1 MKKKLISVI
10 LASALT
16 VGLLSACGS
25 NSAKDNDVNSKT
37 DTTETGSNITKSDTS
52 SAPVSVTLNEV
63 AHSIFYAPMY
73 VAIENGY
80 FEDEGIE
87 LTLVTGFGADKT
99 MTAVISGEAD
109 IGFMGSEAS
118 IYTYNEGANDSV
130 VNFAQLTQR
139 AGNFLVAREEMKDFK
154 WTDLKGKDVLGGR
167 KGDYD
172 FVHPNDHVNFGQS
185 TSDVIQTAGK
195 IAVVKQLKKLQVELK
210 KLYNSYLDKAEEF
223 KNVIKTGRTH
233 LQEALPITL
242 GQEFYAYASALNRDI
257 KRIDTAIDALL
268 EVNLGG
274 TAIGTGLNA
283 NEKYCK
289 KVILHLSKFSGEDVR
304 IAKNLIDATRNLDAF
319 GYASSMLKLLAIDL
333 SKTASDLRL
342 MASSGPNGFNE
353 IILPNVQPGSSIM
366 PGKFNP
372 VIPEVVNQVCFY
384 VMGLDVTV
392 TKAIEAG
399 QLELNV
405 FEPLILMSLF
415 EEITTLR
422 RAARTF
428 NNLAITDLKV
438 NPNLKYHIDNSV
450 FLITALTPHI
460 GYDTACSIVNEAMK
474 ENKTIKEIVLEK
486 GLLSNSLIDEILN
499 NRDITSS
506 GIAGESIL
514 KGTK

>member
-1 MKKKLISVI
+1 MRYRIERDSLGERQVPAEAYYGI
-10 LASALT
+10 
-16 VGLLSACGS
+16 
-25 NSAKDNDVNSKT
+25 
-37 DTTETGSNITKSDTS
+37 ETLRGKENFEITKRGICRQLIKALAIVKKAAAKANIDAGNISEKVGKAIMLACDEILNGRLHGQFVTDLIQGGAGTS
-52 SAPVSVTLNEV
+52 INMNANEV
-63 AHSIFYAPMY
+63 IANRA
-73 VAIENGY
+73 N
-80 FEDEGIE
+80 E
-87 LTLVTGFGADKT
+87 L
-99 MTAVISGEAD
+99 
-109 IGFMGSEAS
+109 
-118 IYTYNEGANDSV
+118 
-130 VNFAQLTQR
+130 
-139 AGNFLVAREEMKDFK
+139 
-154 WTDLKGKDVLGGR
+154 LGGR

-372 VIPEVVNQVCFY
+372 VIPEVVNQVCIY

>member
-1 MKKKLISVI
+1 MRYRIERDSLGERQVPAEAYYGI
-10 LASALT
+10 
-16 VGLLSACGS
+16 
-25 NSAKDNDVNSKT
+25 
-37 DTTETGSNITKSDTS
+37 ETLRGKENFEITKRGICRQLIKALAIVKKAAAKANIDAGNISEKVGKAIMLACDEILNGRLHGQFVTDLIQGGAGTS
-52 SAPVSVTLNEV
+52 INMNANEV
-63 AHSIFYAPMY
+63 IANRA
-73 VAIENGY
+73 N
-80 FEDEGIE
+80 E
-87 LTLVTGFGADKT
+87 L
-99 MTAVISGEAD
+99 
-109 IGFMGSEAS
+109 
-118 IYTYNEGANDSV
+118 
-130 VNFAQLTQR
+130 
-139 AGNFLVAREEMKDFK
+139 
-154 WTDLKGKDVLGGR
+154 LGGI

-223 KNVIKTGRTH
+223 KDVIKTGRTH

>member
-1 MKKKLISVI
+1 MRYRIERDSLGERQVPAEAYYGI
-10 LASALT
+10 
-16 VGLLSACGS
+16 
-25 NSAKDNDVNSKT
+25 
-37 DTTETGSNITKSDTS
+37 ETLRGKENFEITKRGICRQLIKALAIVKKAAAKANIDAGNISEKVGKAIMLACDEILNGRLHGQFVTDLIQGGAGTS
-52 SAPVSVTLNEV
+52 INMNANEV
-63 AHSIFYAPMY
+63 IANRA
-73 VAIENGY
+73 N
-80 FEDEGIE
+80 E
-87 LTLVTGFGADKT
+87 L
-99 MTAVISGEAD
+99 
-109 IGFMGSEAS
+109 
-118 IYTYNEGANDSV
+118 
-130 VNFAQLTQR
+130 
-139 AGNFLVAREEMKDFK
+139 
-154 WTDLKGKDVLGGR
+154 LGGG

-223 KNVIKTGRTH
+223 KDVIKTGRTH

>member
-1 MKKKLISVI
+1 MRYRIERDSLGERQVPAEAYYGI
-10 LASALT
+10 
-16 VGLLSACGS
+16 
-25 NSAKDNDVNSKT
+25 
-37 DTTETGSNITKSDTS
+37 ETLRGKENFEITKRGICRQLIKALAIVKKAAAKANIDAGNISEKVGKAIMLACDEILNGRLHGQFVTDLIQGGAGTS
-52 SAPVSVTLNEV
+52 INMNANEV
-63 AHSIFYAPMY
+63 IANRA
-73 VAIENGY
+73 N
-80 FEDEGIE
+80 E
-87 LTLVTGFGADKT
+87 L
-99 MTAVISGEAD
+99 
-109 IGFMGSEAS
+109 
-118 IYTYNEGANDSV
+118 
-130 VNFAQLTQR
+130 
-139 AGNFLVAREEMKDFK
+139 
-154 WTDLKGKDVLGGR
+154 LGGR

-223 KNVIKTGRTH
+223 KDVIKTGRTH

-422 RAARTF
+422 RASRTF

>member
-1 MKKKLISVI
+1 MRYRIERDSLGERQVPAEAYYGI
-10 LASALT
+10 
-16 VGLLSACGS
+16 
-25 NSAKDNDVNSKT
+25 
-37 DTTETGSNITKSDTS
+37 ETLRGKENFEITKRGICRQLIKALAIVKKAAAKANIDAGNISEKVGKAIMLACDEILNGRLHGQFVTDLIQGGAGTS
-52 SAPVSVTLNEV
+52 INMNANEV
-63 AHSIFYAPMY
+63 IANRA
-73 VAIENGY
+73 N
-80 FEDEGIE
+80 E
-87 LTLVTGFGADKT
+87 L
-99 MTAVISGEAD
+99 
-109 IGFMGSEAS
+109 
-118 IYTYNEGANDSV
+118 
-130 VNFAQLTQR
+130 
-139 AGNFLVAREEMKDFK
+139 
-154 WTDLKGKDVLGGR
+154 LGGR

-257 KRIDTAIDALL
+257 KRIDIAIDALL

>member
-1 MKKKLISVI
+1 MRYRIERDSLGERQVPAEAYYGI
-10 LASALT
+10 
-16 VGLLSACGS
+16 
-25 NSAKDNDVNSKT
+25 
-37 DTTETGSNITKSDTS
+37 ETLRGKENFEITKRGICRQLIKALAIVKKAAAKANIDAGNISEKVGKAIMLACDEILNGRLHGQFVTDLIQGGAGTS
-52 SAPVSVTLNEV
+52 INMNANEV
-63 AHSIFYAPMY
+63 IANRA
-73 VAIENGY
+73 N
-80 FEDEGIE
+80 E
-87 LTLVTGFGADKT
+87 L
-99 MTAVISGEAD
+99 
-109 IGFMGSEAS
+109 
-118 IYTYNEGANDSV
+118 
-130 VNFAQLTQR
+130 
-139 AGNFLVAREEMKDFK
+139 
-154 WTDLKGKDVLGGR
+154 LGGR

-223 KNVIKTGRTH
+223 KDVIKTGRTH

-405 FEPLILMSLF
+405 FEPLILMSY
-415 EEITTLR
+415 
-422 RAARTF
+422 
-428 NNLAITDLKV
+428 LK
-438 NPNLKYHIDNSV
+438 
-450 FLITALTPHI
+450 
-460 GYDTACSIVNEAMK
+460 
-474 ENKTIKEIVLEK
+474 
-486 GLLSNSLIDEILN
+486 
-499 NRDITSS
+499 R
-506 GIAGESIL
+506 
-514 KGTK
+514 

>member
-1 MKKKLISVI
+1 MRYRIERDSLGERQVPAEAYYGI
-10 LASALT
+10 
-16 VGLLSACGS
+16 
-25 NSAKDNDVNSKT
+25 
-37 DTTETGSNITKSDTS
+37 ETLRGKENFEITKRGICRQLIKALAIVKKAAAKANIDAGNISEKVGKAIMLACDEILNGRLHGQFVTDLIQGGAGTS
-52 SAPVSVTLNEV
+52 INMNANEV
-63 AHSIFYAPMY
+63 IANRA
-73 VAIENGY
+73 N
-80 FEDEGIE
+80 E
-87 LTLVTGFGADKT
+87 L
-99 MTAVISGEAD
+99 
-109 IGFMGSEAS
+109 
-118 IYTYNEGANDSV
+118 
-130 VNFAQLTQR
+130 
-139 AGNFLVAREEMKDFK
+139 
-154 WTDLKGKDVLGGR
+154 LGGR

-506 GIAGESIL
+506 GIAGENIL

>member
-1 MKKKLISVI
+1 MRYRIERDSLGERQVPAEAYYGI
-10 LASALT
+10 
-16 VGLLSACGS
+16 
-25 NSAKDNDVNSKT
+25 
-37 DTTETGSNITKSDTS
+37 ETLRGKENFEITKRGICRQLIKALAIVKKAAAKANIDAGNISEKVGKAIMLACDEILNGRLHGQFVTDLIQGGAGTS
-52 SAPVSVTLNEV
+52 INMNANEV
-63 AHSIFYAPMY
+63 IANRA
-73 VAIENGY
+73 N
-80 FEDEGIE
+80 E
-87 LTLVTGFGADKT
+87 L
-99 MTAVISGEAD
+99 
-109 IGFMGSEAS
+109 
-118 IYTYNEGANDSV
+118 
-130 VNFAQLTQR
+130 
-139 AGNFLVAREEMKDFK
+139 
-154 WTDLKGKDVLGGR
+154 LGGR

-242 GQEFYAYASALNRDI
+242 GQEYYAYASALNRDI

>member
-1 MKKKLISVI
+1 MRYRIERDSLGERQVPAEAYYGI
-10 LASALT
+10 
-16 VGLLSACGS
+16 
-25 NSAKDNDVNSKT
+25 
-37 DTTETGSNITKSDTS
+37 ETLRGKENFEITKRGICRQLIKALAIAKKAAAKANIDAGNISEKVGKAIMLACDEILNGRLHGQFVTDLIQGGAGTS
-52 SAPVSVTLNEV
+52 INMNANEV
-63 AHSIFYAPMY
+63 IANRA
-73 VAIENGY
+73 N
-80 FEDEGIE
+80 E
-87 LTLVTGFGADKT
+87 L
-99 MTAVISGEAD
+99 
-109 IGFMGSEAS
+109 
-118 IYTYNEGANDSV
+118 
-130 VNFAQLTQR
+130 
-139 AGNFLVAREEMKDFK
+139 
-154 WTDLKGKDVLGGR
+154 LGGR

-223 KNVIKTGRTH
+223 KDVIKTGRTH